1 MLWRTLG
8 QRALS
13 PLHRQSHP
21 NSRDVHL
28 HLVLLWAKTVLS
40 YWHLFYVHFSG
51 RPSTNQHQLG
61 LPGFLPLRSLGSLN
75 FCYLAGPVAQT
86 LHDWFWR
93 NVGLGVPDPHAIG
106 WRELFSTWPSLP
118 LMSASSIDRITLCP
132 QTFSPG
138 PWKRSPVVAG
148 NPVGPRG
155 GRPRW
160 TPSPA
165 MDTRTDR
172 ALTVRASITSWKFL
186 FPMILFFIARKASLG
201 LGRRTI
207 G

>member
-1 MLWRTLG
+1 MSTYTYSCCG
-8 QRALS
+8 QR
-13 PLHRQSHP
+13 QSSATGIYFMFIFLGVQVP
-21 NSRDVHL
+21 I
-28 HLVLLWAKTVLS
+28 
-40 YWHLFYVHFSG
+40 
-51 RPSTNQHQLG
+51 STNWACQA
-61 LPGFLPLRSLGSLN
+61 FCPLRSLGSLN

-86 LHDWFWR
+86 LHDWFCR
-93 NVGLGVPDPHAIG
+93 NVGLRVPDPHTIG

-160 TPSPA
+160 TLVLPW
-165 MDTRTDR
+165 TH
-172 ALTVRASITSWKFL
+172 
-186 FPMILFFIARKASLG
+186 G
-201 LGRRTI
+201 
-207 G
+207 